1 MKPLFGLWVLHKN
14 QSPCF
19 RSGALSYRGW
29 SGESQGHHSEPE
41 AHSLSTL
48 TLKVH
53 FVEVLN
59 QWSVPRGNELW
70 IPTPFNPHLT
80 SDSLVIQYF
89 QSAVKMSFR
98 LRSICER
105 QGLFLIMNNNDANCY
120 FFFFFFLFCYFFIL
134 FLWQRGITAVQTSFC
149 LHSSRRG

>member
-1 MKPLFGLWVLHKN
+1 MCNSNTTWRMSRRRQLPQDMVRHYLTDNILTDRWRYYLVSEFYTKN

-29 SGESQGHHSEPE
+29 SGESQGRHSEPE

-53 FVEVLN
+53 FVEFLN

-80 SDSLVIQYF
+80 SDSLLIQNF
-89 QSAVKMSFR
+89 QSAVKMIFS
-98 LRSICER
+98 LRSVCEW
-105 QGLFLIMNNNDANCY
+105 QGLFCWD
-120 FFFFFFLFCYFFIL
+120 
-134 FLWQRGITAVQTSFC
+134 TSVGD
-149 LHSSRRG
+149 HE